1 MAAKKSK
8 EKTEK
13 KKISKDEM
21 EKEIIDM
28 GKKEMTPSKIG
39 LVLQKEYGIKSE
51 KKIRKI
57 LENAGIKFKIP
68 EDLGALVKN
77 AETLRKHLLKNKMD
91 GVAERGLQITLAKII
106 KLTKYYKKKGILLK
120 DWDYKTA

>member
-68 EDLGALVKN
+68 EDLGTLVKN
-77 AETLRKHLLKNKMD
+77 AGALRKHLLKNKMD

-106 KLTKYYKKKGILLK
+106 KLTKYYKKKGILPK